1 MNKSNLVR
9 AIIESTS
16 IVSLLGWVALSI
28 APPTVAQTPPDLSYN
43 GAKIYKDAKNNVYF
57 MPYPRFG
64 TEVKYKNVQVTKSVT
79 SDACGV
85 AKVTFSKNSSTFPT
99 AVSFN
104 SNSDSI
110 DSIAEVP
117 KGSYKCVSGAPV
129 WKNVAAQTGIFQIVD
144 RSGSRILNQT
154 IYYPASRTGGSLR
167 LGLVGYS
174 ADIVKRFKLNDCG
187 FAYVSSLTN
196 SSRKTSTQLS
206 IDDDDIN
213 VATLPLNPAPPT
225 CIKRKLYLGSVTAP
239 TLNSSAIY
247 HTSKAIYVVGL
258 APGSLNVVK
267 YNALKNSTEDV
278 YDSSC
283 GLFLLKRVDPTLT
296 SMRIDGANRNI
307 VMSGNS
313 YSCWGKPYSGTPYR
327 DRYSGRVYY
336 IPDNSKQST
345 ITIET
350 PTTVNKNIPVNHCG
364 FVAIAALNKVSGYT
378 SGDKVS
384 INGSSFYDV
393 GSLPLANEDLKCIGK
408 VAYRTPS
415 FGVAVVPTVPT
426 TNPPASTVPDVPDV
440 PEEEPSE

>member
-1 MNKSNLVR
+1 MKKSNLVR

-16 IVSLLGWVALSI
+16 IVSLLWWVAVSS
-28 APPTVAQTPPDLSYN
+28 APPTVAQTPPDLSFN

-99 AVSFN
+99 DISFN

-117 KGSYKCVSGAPV
+117 KSSYKCLSGAPV
-129 WKNVAAQTGIFQIVD
+129 WKNVAPQTGIFQIVD
-144 RSGSRILNQT
+144 RSGSRILSRT

-278 YDSSC
+278 YYPTC
-283 GLFLLKRVDPTLT
+283 GLFMLRVNPTLT
-296 SMRIDGANRNI
+296 SLRIDGASRNI
-307 VMSGNS
+307 FTSGTS
-313 YSCWGKPYSGTPYR
+313 YSCSHKPYPGTPSRNSYT
-327 DRYSGRVYY
+327 GRVYY
-336 IPDNSKQST
+336 APDNSKQST

-364 FVAIAALNKVSGYT
+364 FVAIPALNTANGYT

-440 PEEEPSE
+440 PEEEEEE